1 MRYLGLSP
9 FLMGS
14 KLRMP
19 ALFSPKA
26 SWHYRIDKI
35 PSFKRLSQKPSGKFN
50 RLMRK
55 HIVSIVG
62 RPNVGKSTLFNRL
75 CRKRSAIVDAVEGI
89 TRDRKYEDVEWGGKV
104 FKLVDTG
111 GIVFDSGET
120 LNKMIRHQALLAID
134 ESDLILFMVDA
145 HTGTTDV
152 DKEIAKILYPHRDKV
167 MLVANKADNEKFEWE
182 LYDFL
187 QLGLG
192 DPFPISAQQGRNTG
206 NFLDELLSLI
216 PETQSAYEKEESELT
231 RIAVVGKPNVG
242 KSSIVN
248 LMLGSEKQIVTDIP
262 GTTRDAVDS
271 KFRYHGQDYILVDTA
286 GLRRKA
292 KVAYGVEYY
301 SVMRTI
307 EAVDRSD
314 MVVLV
319 LAANEEIS
327 EQDQKIASYAKR
339 RMKEIMVVFN
349 KWDLVEKDTKTT
361 GRFIADLHDKMSFLQ
376 YAPVQFISAKTGQRI
391 NRIMETIVMI
401 EQESEKRI
409 STSELNSFMET
420 VVERRPPTHSTGRHV
435 TIHYVTQAAIKP
447 PTFVFFCNK
456 PALVSENYR
465 RYLHNRIRE
474 MFGFEGVSIKLIFK
488 GKKEEEPIE

>member
-1 MRYLGLSP
+1 M
-9 FLMGS
+9 
-14 KLRMP
+14 
-19 ALFSPKA
+19 FSCKA
-26 SWHYRIDKI
+26 SRYSGIDKI
-35 PSFKRLSQKPSGKFN
+35 PSLKRLSQKSPGKFK

-89 TRDRKYEDVEWGGKV
+89 TRDRKYEDVEWCGKV

-111 GIVFDSGET
+111 GIVFDSDES
-120 LNKMIRHQALLAID
+120 LNKMIRHQAILAID
-134 ESDLILFMVDA
+134 ESDLILFLVDA
-145 HTGTTDV
+145 QTGTTDV
-152 DKEIAKILYPHRDKV
+152 DLEIAKILYPHRDKV
-167 MLVANKADNEKFEWE
+167 MLVANKADSEKYEWE

-192 DPFPISAQQGRNTG
+192 EPFPISAQQGRNTG
-206 NFLDELLSLI
+206 NFLDEVLSMI
-216 PETQSAYEKEESELT
+216 PETQSAFEEEESELT
-231 RIAVVGKPNVG
+231 RIAVVGRPNVG

-271 KFRYHGQDYILVDTA
+271 QFRYHGKDYILVDTA
-286 GLRRKA
+286 GLRRKN

-314 MVVLV
+314 VVVLV
-319 LAANEEIS
+319 LAADEEIS

-339 RMKEIMVVFN
+339 RTKEIMVVFN
-349 KWDLVEKDTKTT
+349 KWDLVEKDSKST
-361 GRFIADLHDKMSFLQ
+361 GKFIANLHDKMSFLQ

-391 NRIMETIVMI
+391 NRIMETIVKI
-401 EQESEKRI
+401 EEESEKRI
-409 STSELNSFMET
+409 PTSELNRFMET
-420 VVERRPPTHSTGRHV
+420 VVEKRPPTHSSGRHV
-435 TIHYVTQAAIKP
+435 KIHYVTQAAVKP
-447 PTFVFFCNK
+447 PTFIFFCNR

-465 RYLHNRIRE
+465 RYLNNRIRE
-474 MFGFEGVSIKLIFK
+474 IFGFEGVSIKLIFK
-488 GKKEEEPIE
+488 GRKEGDPIE